1 MASTAAT
8 PTTMGVYTRAKRVMK
23 FSVRAFFSAAFS
35 TSSRMRLTVESSKGL
50 VARTTSLAVRFTQ
63 PEMTSSPGRAV
74 RGTDSPVSAAVSI
87 WLSPVSTVPSSGMR
101 SPGMTMNSS
110 SGASSKGSTCFS
122 LPSSMTFAYS
132 GAISI
137 MSAMDW
143 RDLSTA

>member
-1 MASTAAT
+1 
-8 PTTMGVYTRAKRVMK
+8 MGVYTRANRVMK

-35 TSSRMRLTVESSKGL
+35 TNSRMRLTVESSKGL
-50 VARTTSLAVRFTQ
+50 VARTTSLPVRFTQ
-63 PEMTSSPGRAV
+63 PEMTSSPGR
-74 RGTDSPVSAAVSI
+74 AAVSI

-110 SGASSKGSTCFS
+110 SGASSKGSICFS
-122 LPSSMTFAYS
+122 LPSSMTLAYS
-132 GAISI
+132 GAMSI